1 MKKTA
6 LIIFTILVT
15 NLIFGQDTTKINLN
29 EITITSFYST
39 SSINNVIDQKKLIED
54 NYGQEPSNYLTKIP
68 SIIAFNDNGTE
79 FGYGYFRIRGLDQTR
94 INVTLDG
101 CPWNEAEDYGVYFA
115 NSPDLMS
122 SLNSMNVNKGTTS
135 SNNGIAGIGGG
146 VTLESVNL
154 YKDTT
159 SYLYLG
165 SGSFNS
171 SKTTGVYNMGNRN
184 NWGLHIKITHQE
196 TDGFREHSFN
206 ESDAFTLKTG
216 YQFNNGATIDFM
228 TINGKHKNGQGW
240 LGNTFEELN
249 ITSNANGNTEQET
262 DDWFMS
268 MNRIQFKQV
277 FNKTAI
283 IASTY
288 YQYQIGSYLFD
299 LDNYMNRVIGEISNT
314 NKLYDYGLTHNMIGA
329 NVTIKHYL
337 DDLTLTYGS
346 NVYSYNRNHYLGNQS
361 INVDSDNYDNTGYK
375 KDLSMYTI
383 ITYKLIKNLSL
394 SGNIQYRF
402 VNFNYIDNLDN
413 SMSFTSEDMNTFWN
427 FINFGINTEYSLNK
441 NTKTYVKFNYTNRE
455 PTRSDM
461 FGGNEMFIGE
471 LNTIVPEI
479 SKDFEI
485 GMEYKSKT
493 MYFSL
498 NGYYMKFNNELILN
512 GEYGLNGLP
521 CHENVSNSY
530 RKGIELEYNWNFI
543 NNFNI
548 KFANSISQNKINI
561 ESLGIKNHILSP
573 AITFDGDIFYSKDN
587 IKIGINTNYRSKMY
601 IDISNENSI
610 PYLFTLNTYA
620 DYSIS
625 NWNFGIRLNNITN
638 KINYTTAMIG
648 ANNNILYFRNAPIN
662 INVFIKHF
670 F

>member
-15 NLIFGQDTTKINLN
+15 NWIFGQDTTKINLN
-29 EITITSFYST
+29 ELTITSFYST
-39 SSINNVIDQKKLIED
+39 SSINNVIDQKKLTED

-122 SLNSMNVNKGTTS
+122 SLNSIKINKGTTS
-135 SNNGIAGIGGG
+135 SNNGIAGIGGDI
-146 VTLESVNL
+146 TLESINL

-171 SKTTGVYNMGNRN
+171 LKTTGVYNMGNKN
-184 NWGLHIKITHQE
+184 NWGLHVKITHQE
-196 TDGFREHSFN
+196 TNGFRKHSFN
-206 ESDAFTLKTG
+206 ESDAFTLKIG
-216 YQFNNGATIDFM
+216 YKFNNGATIDFM
-228 TINGKHKNGQGW
+228 TINGKHKNGQSW
-240 LGNTFEELN
+240 IGNTLEELN
-249 ITSNANGNTEQET
+249 ITPNANGNTEQET
-262 DDWFMS
+262 DNWFMS

-283 IASTY
+283 TASTY
-288 YQYQIGSYLFD
+288 YQYQTGSYLFD
-299 LDNYMNRVIGEISNT
+299 LDNYMNRVIGETTNT

-361 INVDSDNYDNTGYK
+361 INVDSENYDNTGYK

-402 VNFNYIDNLDN
+402 VNFNYVDNLDN
-413 SMSFTSEDMNTFWN
+413 SMSFTSEDMNTLWN

-441 NTKTYVKFNYTNRE
+441 NTKTYAKFNYTNRE

-461 FGGNEMFIGE
+461 FGGNEVFIGE

-479 SKDFEI
+479 SKDLEI
-485 GMEYKSKT
+485 GMEYKSKNI
-493 MYFSL
+493 YFSL

-521 CHENVSNSY
+521 CHKNVSNSY

-573 AITFDGDIFYSKDN
+573 AITFDGDIFYNKDN

-610 PYLFTLNTYA
+610 PYLFTLNMYA
-620 DYSIS
+620 NYSI
-625 NWNFGIRLNNITN
+625 NDWNFGIRLNNITN